1 MTISR
6 KIKDFVLRTRT
17 LSRVSRWRLSRSG
30 KPVICVVGSHGKTT
44 TKDLLEHILS
54 LRHAVLAT
62 NGSANDLAG
71 MNSTLLR
78 LDRRHE
84 IILLELGIDVPG
96 EMRTLGGIARPD
108 VVVFTGV
115 GEAHA
120 GKLGGRSGA
129 LREKLRILE
138 PLKPDGTLAIN
149 SDDDLLRP
157 VETRHRRVCFGLEG
171 APEVTAD
178 TVRMRGLG
186 GSEFELVVRG
196 EKRTVALKLVGRHT
210 ILNALGAAAGALGLA
225 GIDEM
230 KQGLEAVEPRGL
242 RLEPLNVN
250 GLDLLVDCYNASPA
264 PMVEAIR
271 IAGEIAGRNA
281 VLALGSMLELGE
293 FSQDAHRRVGVEAAK
308 ANPAGIVLLG
318 DEAATIG
325 AAAVAHGFDPG
336 RVFVC
341 RSLGDFAERI
351 LQEYPAGGLILLKG
365 SRGLALEAVLP
376 VFQARVPPR
385 RMGQL
390 RFPLEEPSIVK
401 PEGAYLMARVM
412 HRLHHGVD
420 FPAREGQAVRACAD
434 GRLTQGF
441 DETNGNWVRI
451 THANGLETRYCH
463 LSSFSGT
470 EGAVEQGAVIGFAG
484 RTGNVPGNRGA
495 YDYTHLHF
503 EVRLKGVPQNPF
515 EWL

>member
-6 KIKDFVLRTRT
+6 NIKDFILRTRT
-17 LSRVSRWRLSRSG
+17 LSRVSRWRLGRSG
-30 KPVICVVGSHGKTT
+30 KPVVCVVGSHGKTT

-78 LDRRHE
+78 LGRRRE
-84 IILLELGIDVPG
+84 VVLLELGVDVPG

-120 GKLGGRSGA
+120 GKLGGRPGA

-138 PLKPDGTLAIN
+138 SMKPDGTLVVN
-149 SDDDLLRP
+149 SDDELLRT
-157 VETRHRRVCFGLEG
+157 VETTHRRVCFGLEG
-171 APEVTAD
+171 APDVTAGA
-178 TVRMRGLG
+178 VRTRGLG

-196 EKRTVALKLVGRHT
+196 EKRTVALRLVGRHAV
-210 ILNALGAAAGALGLA
+210 LNALGAAAGALGFA

-230 KQGLEAVEPRGL
+230 KQGLEAVEPRGM
-242 RLEPLNVN
+242 RLEPLNIN
-250 GLDLLVDCYNASPA
+250 GLDLLVDCYNASPD

-271 IAGEIAGRNA
+271 TAGEIAGRNA
-281 VLALGSMLELGE
+281 VLALGGMLELGE
-293 FSQDAHRRVGVEAAK
+293 FSRDAHRRVGVEAAK
-308 ANPAGIVLLG
+308 ANPAGIILLG
-318 DEAATIG
+318 GEAAVIG
-325 AAAVAHGFDPG
+325 TAAVAHGFDPG

-341 RSLGDFAERI
+341 RSIGDFAERMVRA
-351 LQEYPAGGLILLKG
+351 YPAGGLILLKG

-376 VFQARVPPR
+376 LLQALAPPR
-385 RMGQL
+385 RMGRL
-390 RFPLEEPSIVK
+390 SFPLEEPSLVK
-401 PEGAYLMARVM
+401 PEGAYLAARVM

-420 FPAREGQAVRACAD
+420 FPARAGQAVRACAD
-434 GRLTQGF
+434 GRLTRGC
-441 DETNGNWVRI
+441 DETSGNWVRI
-451 THANGLETRYCH
+451 VHANGLETRCCH

-470 EGAVEQGAVIGFAG
+470 EGAVEQGAVIGWVG
-484 RTGNVPGNRGA
+484 RTGNVPDNRGA

-503 EVRLKGVPQNPF
+503 ELRLEGVPQNPF